1 MWIIIENYLS
11 WKLHTV
17 YISFVIFS
25 PAIDSKLVD
34 TILSPFIL
42 SQVVH
47 EFYAIKLFNTNS
59 IMRLERWPS
68 RVLRI
73 RA

>member
-1 MWIIIENYLS
+1 MNYYWELS
-11 WKLHTV
+11 FLEIGHV

-59 IMRLERWPS
+59 ITRLERW